1 MFQESQPKADSFLFF
16 GNMGF
21 LFGEAEANNGNNE
34 EDALQLFQNN
44 LFPFQTLNNVSSDPI
59 NNGFTIT
66 QKDILYDDLE
76 KLVQEK
82 EICQGQTDPIIKQEN
97 GKCLETTMNGR
108 GEESKKKQNDE
119 CALKSKDLNKLD
131 NQIKI
136 ESKAKTINQRE
147 NAIKTT
153 CNAKAA
159 ALPEFAQSQSSQIQ
173 NIFQIQKIEKNK
185 VSEAKQIHAEIAL
198 KKPANFLNP
207 PKQVL
212 KPQMMTKPLFVLKP
226 MKLEKIDEEQRDD
239 QPKEKERSPGKKINK
254 MQLRSSMNFGKN
266 SAMNLENKLLT
277 NLKEE
282 NNQKQQKTII
292 LTKSKQNKDENNE
305 CPIINDI
312 SKTIV
317 TQKESVL
324 KDNGV
329 FKKHKINDFLMRKEQ
344 PTHLLFKTSEH
355 ENSEIDA
362 KKSVFPKFSNLEK
375 QIFDARPKI
384 TDFERKNT
392 EKMGDIVP
400 NKFTVKNS
408 DFFDKMI
415 NLTNLEKKKNFQ
427 KEKAADYNST
437 ILGLK
442 NEEKQEDYEKPDVM
456 DPEGAKLIEN
466 LAEENSKKEENV
478 HFIPMMNSIF
488 FEHQSNLIF

>member
-1 MFQESQPKADSFLFF
+1 MS
-16 GNMGF
+16 
-21 LFGEAEANNGNNE
+21 
-34 EDALQLFQNN
+34 
-44 LFPFQTLNNVSSDPI
+44 
-59 NNGFTIT
+59 
-66 QKDILYDDLE
+66 
-76 KLVQEK
+76 
-82 EICQGQTDPIIKQEN
+82 
-97 GKCLETTMNGR
+97 
-108 GEESKKKQNDE
+108 
-119 CALKSKDLNKLD
+119 
-131 NQIKI
+131 
-136 ESKAKTINQRE
+136 
-147 NAIKTT
+147 
-153 CNAKAA
+153 
-159 ALPEFAQSQSSQIQ
+159 Q

-207 PKQVL
+207 QKQVL

-329 FKKHKINDFLMRKEQ
+329 FKKHKIND
-344 PTHLLFKTSEH
+344 
-355 ENSEIDA
+355 
-362 KKSVFPKFSNLEK
+362 
-375 QIFDARPKI
+375 
-384 TDFERKNT
+384 
-392 EKMGDIVP
+392 
-400 NKFTVKNS
+400 
-408 DFFDKMI
+408 
-415 NLTNLEKKKNFQ
+415 
-427 KEKAADYNST
+427 
-437 ILGLK
+437 
-442 NEEKQEDYEKPDVM
+442 
-456 DPEGAKLIEN
+456 
-466 LAEENSKKEENV
+466 
-478 HFIPMMNSIF
+478 
-488 FEHQSNLIF
+488 